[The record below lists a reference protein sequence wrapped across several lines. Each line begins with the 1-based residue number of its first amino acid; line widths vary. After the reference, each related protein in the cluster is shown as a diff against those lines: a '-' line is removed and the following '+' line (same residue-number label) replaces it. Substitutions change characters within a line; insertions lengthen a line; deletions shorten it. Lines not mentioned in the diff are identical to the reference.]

1 MYSYMYMYMC
11 NKTVSAAV
19 LVYSGIDSLYMYIM
33 CLQLVSIMKCM
44 CTCNSWY
51 VILKGTGF
59 NLVNQ
64 TVLIL
69 VNNDRL
75 CC

>member
-1 MYSYMYMYMC
+1 MYMYMYMYMR

-33 CLQLVSIMKCM
+33 CLQPVNIMKCM

-51 VILKGTGF
+51 VILKVTSFLDGF
-59 NLVNQ
+59 NFGK
-64 TVLIL
+64 
-69 VNNDRL
+69 
-75 CC
+75 